1 MIVQACTS
9 SHSSVEGSVRDQ
21 PREDARELIAS
32 SDFVWHQRFKLEDG
46 IYTPGTH
53 DIEWL
58 MDAAG
63 VPRDLS
69 RRAVLDVGTSNGG
82 AAFVAERRGAARVV
96 ALDLY
101 PPDWF
106 GFDRL
111 ARFLDSRVE
120 YVQGTVY
127 ELPKVVEGRFDD
139 MLFLG
144 VLYHLRQPLLALD
157 ALRAVA
163 SGTVN
168 VYLETAV
175 VDAELPQQGPASLV
189 RFYCSDELGSDASN
203 WFAPTVRT
211 LKQWCASSGYEVIS
225 CEGIPQGSLPERAI
239 ARLRVEPGDPEFERI
254 SYERSLFR
262 EGG

>member
-1 MIVQACTS
+1 MIVHACTS
-9 SHSSVEGSVRDQ
+9 SHSSGGETIRNQ
-21 PREDARELIAS
+21 PEDVYELVTS
-32 SDFVWHQRFKLEDG
+32 TDFVWHQRFELEDG
-46 IYTPGTH
+46 VYTPGAH

-82 AAFVAERRGAARVV
+82 AAFVAERRGAERFV
-96 ALDLY
+96 ALDIY
-101 PPDWF
+101 PPAWF

-120 YVQGTVY
+120 YVQATVY
-127 ELPKVVEGRFDD
+127 ELPKLVEGRFDD
-139 MLFLG
+139 ILFLG
-144 VLYHLRQPLLALD
+144 VLYHLRHPLLALD

-163 SGTVN
+163 SGAAD
-168 VYLETAV
+168 VYNETAV
-175 VDAELPQQGPASLV
+175 ADAELPQQGPASLV
-189 RFYCSDELGSDASN
+189 RFYRSDELESDASN

-211 LKQWCASSGYEVIS
+211 LKRWCASSGYEVIS

-254 SYERSLFR
+254 SYERSLFK